1 MSEAETPP
9 AARGPDLE
17 SPVPALVARVY
28 AEAGTP
34 TRSKVIACLLGAVG
48 PLAMAALAGGSFARF
63 LVRSTSDSLV
73 VSAEEARR
81 FSESQVL
88 ELARYVWQA
97 SPAAFARVAEL
108 LQAEDPM
115 FARSLAGGLLV
126 LVLGAIAKGKRR
138 RG

>member
-1 MSEAETPP
+1 M
-9 AARGPDLE
+9 
-17 SPVPALVARVY
+17 
-28 AEAGTP
+28 
-34 TRSKVIACLLGAVG
+34 IACLLGAVG

-63 LVRSTSDSLV
+63 LVRSTSDALV
-73 VSAEEARR
+73 VSADEARR

-97 SPAAFARVAEL
+97 SPTAFARVAEL

-115 FARSLAGGLLV
+115 FVRSLAGGLLV

-138 RG
+138 QG

>member
-1 MSEAETPP
+1 MSEAEKPR

-28 AEAGTP
+28 AEAATP
-34 TRSKVIACLLGAVG
+34 TRPKVIACLLGAVG

-63 LVRSTSDSLV
+63 LVRSTSDALV
-73 VSAEEARR
+73 VSADEARR

-97 SPAAFARVAEL
+97 SPTAFARVAEL

-115 FARSLAGGLLV
+115 FVRSLAGGLLV

-138 RG
+138 QG